1 MLMRTAKQDLG
12 LSPFDLKMV
21 EVEAMVYGH
30 MGYQAKRVVMWSR
43 GPKPQSL
50 DKDCTWMSVGSL
62 SLFFSRKLPC
72 VV

>member
-12 LSPFDLKMV
+12 LLPFDLKMV
-21 EVEAMVYGH
+21 EAIVYGR

-50 DKDCTWMSVGSL
+50 DKD
-62 SLFFSRKLPC
+62 
-72 VV
+72 

>member
-30 MGYQAKRVVMWSR
+30 MGYQAKRGVMWSR

-50 DKDCTWMSVGSL
+50 DKD
-62 SLFFSRKLPC
+62 
-72 VV
+72 